1 MAFHNREYEV
11 YLILGNPRLR
21 PLWHWSNWRIAAA
34 LFEPLSAVPRG
45 PAAVRVNQTV
55 HGEPGKLAR
64 FGRLG
69 WNEASHRKWT
79 FGSAVRK
86 RGSWPTTKSSKRG
99 TFLGME
105 AWSPSWNQCEA
116 SNRAPDFYF
125 QIFNAKTF
133 RPQPLKFN
141 PIILCAAGV
150 SLDQDY
156 LHRFAQAAK
165 RLAELV
171 DSRLFA
177 RKRRAW
183 GLDSELGG
191 GIFERSLMDL
201 PMEGGLFR
209 GDPHSRPTDF
219 RILAEKWEHVR

>member
-1 MAFHNREYEV
+1 MAYHNREYEV

-34 LFEPLSAVPRG
+34 LFEPLSTVPRG
-45 PAAVRVNQTV
+45 PAAVRVDQAV
-55 HGEPGKLAR
+55 PGEPGKRAR
-64 FGRLG
+64 FGPLG

-79 FGSAVRK
+79 FGSTVRK
-86 RGSWPTTKSSKRG
+86 GGLGPTTKTSKRG
-99 TFLGME
+99 KFLGME
-105 AWSPSWNQCEA
+105 AWSPSWHRCEA
-116 SNRAPDFYF
+116 SDRAPDFYF
-125 QIFNAKTF
+125 QIFNLKTF
-133 RPQPLKFN
+133 PEQPLKFN

-150 SLDQDY
+150 SLGRDY

-165 RLAELV
+165 SLARLV

-201 PMEGGLFR
+201 PLEGDLFR
-209 GDPHSRPTDF
+209 GNPHLRPTDL
-219 RILAEKWEHVR
+219 RILAEKWEKVR